1 MTDIPPAELRRR
13 RIDNWRFKTI
23 LTAGADRDA
32 ALNHLG
38 LFAKYWEAGQVK
50 TRLGRSIGVEA
61 ASELYL
67 AFVKHLLQQLA
78 DTANYRTLCFWPPS
92 RQMDFQQLLTQLG
105 MGRQRWRLQAQADGD
120 LGQRMK
126 SFFDQSFAVV
136 AEDQPPS
143 AARHTVLIGSDS
155 PDIPRQFVNDA
166 FDWLENCDVVIG
178 PCRDGGYYLIGMRHE
193 TQSIFDG
200 IPWSSAAVLTETC
213 RLLDELPVS
222 YRLLPV
228 WDDVDEL
235 ADLRALADRL
245 QGDTRQRQLLEVI
258 RRVTDPSS

>member
-105 MGRQRWRLQAQADGD
+105 MGRQRVAQKRTLERGSPGVS
-120 LGQRMK
+120 GQ
-126 SFFDQSFAVV
+126 Q
-136 AEDQPPS
+136 
-143 AARHTVLIGSDS
+143 
-155 PDIPRQFVNDA
+155 
-166 FDWLENCDVVIG
+166 
-178 PCRDGGYYLIGMRHE
+178 
-193 TQSIFDG
+193 
-200 IPWSSAAVLTETC
+200 
-213 RLLDELPVS
+213 
-222 YRLLPV
+222 YRLGGPAYCPGAEPPRKSRRPSESRKFLPT
-228 WDDVDEL
+228 
-235 ADLRALADRL
+235 ALA
-245 QGDTRQRQLLEVI
+245 V
-258 RRVTDPSS
+258 PSLAR